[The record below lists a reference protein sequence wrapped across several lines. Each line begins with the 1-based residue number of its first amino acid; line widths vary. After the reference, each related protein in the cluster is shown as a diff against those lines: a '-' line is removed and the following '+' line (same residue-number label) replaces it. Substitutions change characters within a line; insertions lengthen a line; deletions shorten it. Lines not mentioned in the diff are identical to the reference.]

1 MHSIETASKRLSDL
15 RSVGVGLELGEVEE
29 VEDKVSGEEPE
40 ELGRGGVVVTGEKR
54 AEGCFWR
61 CARDCCVLSAW
72 WSPAPVPDTGDKR
85 LELGDLL
92 RWNGWKASLA
102 ECKARE
108 EPVDAGLSGLF
119 ERT

>member
-1 MHSIETASKRLSDL
+1 M
-15 RSVGVGLELGEVEE
+15 GLELGEVEE
-29 VEDKVSGEEPE
+29 VEDTVSGEERE
-40 ELGRGGVVVTGEKR
+40 ELVRGGVVVTGEEK

-61 CARDCCVLSAW
+61 CARVCCVLRAW
-72 WSPAPVPDTGDKR
+72 LSPAPVPDIGDKR

-102 ECKARE
+102 EYKARE
-108 EPVDAGLSGLF
+108 EPADARLSGLC